1 MSDHDAAAGPRMRL
15 GAVFPQIEMPADA
28 VAIRD
33 YAQAIEAMGLDH
45 LLVYDH
51 VVGADLTNRPDW
63 NKPYSLK
70 SPFQEPL
77 VLIAHL
83 AAITERLEFFTGVL
97 VLPQR
102 QAALVGKQAACID
115 LLSNGRLRLGVG
127 TGWNMIEYEALG
139 VSFDKRGERLDEQI
153 DFLRRLWTEDSFSYS
168 GKYHNLTEAGI
179 WPRPV
184 QRPIPIWVGGN
195 APLAMRRA
203 AALADGWLPVS
214 AAEDAVDEIGRFY
227 EMVREAGRDP
237 ADVGVGNIIIAD
249 RAWTGKARGWEEAV
263 ADAEAWRK
271 AGATHV
277 SVHTTGADLKTPDDH
292 IAFLRK
298 FREAIE

>member
-1 MSDHDAAAGPRMRL
+1 MSDPVGGPKIRL
-15 GAVFPQIEMPADA
+15 GAVFPQVEMPADP

-33 YAQAIEAMGLDH
+33 YAQAVEAMGFDQMI
-45 LLVYDH
+45 VYDH
-51 VVGADLTNRPDW
+51 VLGADLTNRPDW
-63 NKPYSLK
+63 NKPYSAK

-83 AAITERLEFFTGVL
+83 AAITQRLEFFTGVL

-115 LLSNGRLRLGVG
+115 LLSNGRLTLGVG
-127 TGWNMIEYEALG
+127 TGWNTVEYEALG
-139 VSFDKRGERLDEQI
+139 VSFEKRGERLDEQI
-153 DFLRRLWTEDSFSYS
+153 DFLRRLWTEDSFTYR
-168 GKYHNLTEAGI
+168 GKYHDLTEAGI
-179 WPRPV
+179 WPRSV

-203 AALADGWLPVS
+203 ARLADGWLPVS
-214 AAEDAVDEIGRFY
+214 AAEDAADEIGRFH

-237 ADVGVGNIIIAD
+237 AKVSVGNIVIVD
-249 RAWTGKARGWEEAV
+249 RAWNGKVRGWEEAV
-263 ADAEAWRK
+263 ADTEAWRK

-277 SVHTTGADLKTPDDH
+277 SFHTTGADLKTPDDH
-292 IAFLRK
+292 IEFLRK
-298 FREAIE
+298 IREAID